1 LTDQHPDSRSTMP
14 NAGSDTLFHGVRFD
28 PRDHTSRLFERDEL
42 EAVLADDPVFCW
54 IDLQGPDI
62 ATLNELLRL
71 RQIDLKL
78 VSHFDAPE
86 ILPRIVERPQ
96 CLAFYLYEIED
107 PERHLDTAQGL
118 AGISFARMILVLGED
133 FVITY
138 HRRPLDAVDEI
149 KDVCA
154 ESFRQVGKTPG
165 FVAFL
170 FLERCLYD
178 YAHLNLANDN
188 ALDRLQQ
195 KARAGDF
202 DGLADEI
209 SVVGTNILTL
219 KKLASSVHIVLM
231 LLATKWS
238 PFISADARVSFGQM
252 EESATAVRAAV
263 DSSRNLLDGIVNTIQ
278 AAEARRTSEIARVLT
293 IMSGIL
299 LPLSL
304 IAGIYGMNFRNMP
317 ELAWEGA
324 YFIVLGVMSVIGAGL
339 YLIFR
344 RLGWTKTSV
353 TQGNPTRRP
362 GDTPR

>member
-1 LTDQHPDSRSTMP
+1 VT
-14 NAGSDTLFHGVRFD
+14 ADTLFHGVRFD
-28 PRDHTSRLFERDEL
+28 PRDRSSRLFGREDL

-54 IDLQGPDI
+54 IDLQGPNI
-62 ATLNELLRL
+62 EVLNELLRI
-71 RQIDLKL
+71 REIDLKL

-86 ILPRIVERPQ
+86 ILPRIVERSD

-107 PERHLDTAQGL
+107 PDRHLDTAQGL

-138 HRRPLDAVDEI
+138 HRRPLEAVEEV
-149 KDVCA
+149 KETCA
-154 ESFRQVGKTPG
+154 ESFRQVGRTPG

-202 DGLADEI
+202 EGLPDQI
-209 SVVGTNILTL
+209 GIVGANILTL

-238 PFISADARVSFGQM
+238 PFISAEARASFGQM

-263 DSSRNLLDGIVNTIQ
+263 DSSRNLLDGIVNGIQ
-278 AAEARRTSEIARVLT
+278 AAEARRTSDIARVLT

-304 IAGIYGMNFRNMP
+304 IAGIYGMNFRHMP
-317 ELAWEGA
+317 ELDFEGA
-324 YFIVLGVMSVIGAGL
+324 YFVVLAVMAIIGVGL
-339 YLIFR
+339 YLVFR
-344 RLGWTKTSV
+344 RLGWTKRAIHAGGDGPPRNNSV
-353 TQGNPTRRP
+353 PRR
-362 GDTPR
+362 

>member
-1 LTDQHPDSRSTMP
+1 MSTP
-14 NAGSDTLFHGVRFD
+14 DTLFHGVRFD
-28 PRDHTSRLFERDEL
+28 PRDRSSRLFGREEL
-42 EAVLADDPVFCW
+42 EAVLSDDPVFCW
-54 IDLQGPDI
+54 IDLQGPHI
-62 ATLNELLRL
+62 EALNELLRV

-86 ILPRIVERPQ
+86 ILPRIVERPD

-138 HRRPLDAVDEI
+138 HRRPLEAVDEV
-149 KDVCA
+149 KEASA

-178 YAHLNLANDN
+178 FAHLNLANDN

-202 DGLADEI
+202 EGLPDQI
-209 SVVGTNILTL
+209 GVVGANILTL

-238 PFISADARVSFGQM
+238 PFISPEARVSFGQM
-252 EESATAVRAAV
+252 ETSATAVRAAV
-263 DSSRNLLDGIVNTIQ
+263 DSSRNLLDGIVNGIQ
-278 AAEARRTSEIARVLT
+278 AAEARRTADIARVLT

-304 IAGIYGMNFRNMP
+304 IAGIYGMNFRDMP

-324 YFIVLGVMSVIGAGL
+324 YFIVLGVMGVIGFGL

-344 RLGWTKTSV
+344 RLGWTKTGVSAA
-353 TQGNPTRRP
+353 GGAPPRRNS
-362 GDTPR
+362 TPR

>member
-1 LTDQHPDSRSTMP
+1 MTRPTP
-14 NAGSDTLFHGVRFD
+14 DTLFHGVRFD
-28 PRDHTSRLFERDEL
+28 PRDRGSRLFERGEL
-42 EAVLADDPVFCW
+42 ESVLADDPVFCW

-62 ATLNELLRL
+62 EPLNELLRL

-86 ILPRIVERPQ
+86 ILPRIVERSD

-149 KDVCA
+149 KEVAA

-188 ALDRLQQ
+188 ALDHLQQ
-195 KARAGDF
+195 KARAGDIE
-202 DGLADEI
+202 GLADEI
-209 SVVGTNILTL
+209 AVVGTNILTL
-219 KKLASSVHIVLM
+219 KKLASSVQIVLM

-238 PFISADARVSFGQM
+238 PFISAEARESFGQM
-252 EESATAVRAAV
+252 EHSATAVRAAV
-263 DSSRNLLDGIVNTIQ
+263 DSSRNLLDGILNTIQ

-304 IAGIYGMNFRNMP
+304 IAGIYGMNFRHMP
-317 ELAWEGA
+317 ELAWESA
-324 YFIVLGVMSVIGAGL
+324 YFIVLGVMTVIGLGL
-339 YLIFR
+339 YFIFR
-344 RLGWTKTSV
+344 RLGWTKPGVSAA
-353 TQGNPTRRP
+353 GRRP
-362 GDTPR
+362 GPRNGTPRR

>member
-1 LTDQHPDSRSTMP
+1 MTT
-14 NAGSDTLFHGVRFD
+14 DTLFHGVVFD
-28 PRDHTSRLFERDEL
+28 PRDRTSRLFERGEL
-42 EAVLADDPVFCW
+42 ESVLADDPVFCW
-54 IDLQGPDI
+54 IDVQGPNI
-62 ATLNELLRL
+62 EALNELLRV

-86 ILPRIVERPQ
+86 ILPRIVERPD

-118 AGISFARMILVLGED
+118 AGISFARMILVLAED

-138 HRRPLDAVDEI
+138 HRRPLDAVDEV
-149 KDVCA
+149 KQTCA

-170 FLERCLYD
+170 FLELCLYD

-202 DGLADEI
+202 EGLPDQI
-209 SVVGTNILTL
+209 GIVGANILTL

-238 PFISADARVSFGQM
+238 PFISPEARVSFGQM
-252 EESATAVRAAV
+252 EQSATAVRAAV
-263 DSSRNLLDGIVNTIQ
+263 DSSRNLLDGIVNGIQ
-278 AAEARRTSEIARVLT
+278 AAEARRMSEIARVLT

-317 ELAWEGA
+317 ELAVEHA
-324 YFIVLGVMSVIGAGL
+324 YFIVLGVMALVGVGL
-339 YLIFR
+339 FLVFR
-344 RLGWTKTSV
+344 RLGWTKRSIHAAGGAPPSRN
-353 TQGNPTRRP
+353 QGPRNP
-362 GDTPR
+362 

>member
-1 LTDQHPDSRSTMP
+1 MTSP
-14 NAGSDTLFHGVRFD
+14 GETLFHGVRFD
-28 PRDHTSRLFERDEL
+28 PRDRSSRLFGREEF

-54 IDLQGPDI
+54 IDLQGPNI
-62 ATLNELLRL
+62 EALNELLRL
-71 RQIDLKL
+71 REIDLKL
-78 VSHFDAPE
+78 ASHFDAPE
-86 ILPRIVERPQ
+86 ILPRIVERRE

-138 HRRPLDAVDEI
+138 HRRPLDAVDEV
-149 KDVCA
+149 KDACGD
-154 ESFRQVGKTPG
+154 SFRQVGKTPG

-202 DGLADEI
+202 EGLPDQI
-209 SVVGTNILTL
+209 GVVGANILTL

-238 PFISADARVSFGQM
+238 PFISPEARISFGQM

-263 DSSRNLLDGIVNTIQ
+263 DSSRNLLDGIVNGLQ

-324 YFIVLGVMSVIGAGL
+324 YYIVLGVMTLVGL
-339 YLIFR
+339 GLFLIFR
-344 RLGWTKTSV
+344 RLGWTKAGV
-353 TQGNPTRRP
+353 TPGTAPPRRNSNSH
-362 GDTPR
+362 R

>member
-1 LTDQHPDSRSTMP
+1 VT
-14 NAGSDTLFHGVRFD
+14 SDTLFHGVRFD
-28 PRDHTSRLFERDEL
+28 PRDRSSRLFAREEL

-54 IDLQGPDI
+54 IDLQGPNI
-62 ATLNELLRL
+62 EPLNELLRL

-86 ILPRIVERPQ
+86 ILPRIVERTD

-118 AGISFARMILVLGED
+118 RGISFARMILVLGED

-138 HRRPLDAVDEI
+138 HRRPLDAVDEV
-149 KDVCA
+149 KQTCA
-154 ESFRQVGKTPG
+154 ESFRQVGRTPG

-188 ALDRLQQ
+188 ALDHLHQR
-195 KARAGDF
+195 ARALDF
-202 DGLADEI
+202 EGLPDQI
-209 SVVGTNILTL
+209 GVVGANILTI

-231 LLATKWS
+231 LLATKWN
-238 PFISADARVSFGQM
+238 PFISSEARASFGQM
-252 EESATAVRAAV
+252 EESAAAVRAAV
-263 DSSRNLLDGIVNTIQ
+263 DSSRNLLDSIVNGLQ
-278 AAEARRTSEIARVLT
+278 AAEARRTTEIARVLT

-317 ELAWEGA
+317 ELAWDGA
-324 YFIVLGVMSVIGAGL
+324 YYIVLAVMALIGVGL

-344 RLGWTKTSV
+344 RLGWTK
-353 TQGNPTRRP
+353 RAIH
-362 GDTPR
+362 GDAPQRKDANGPR

>member
-1 LTDQHPDSRSTMP
+1 MTSPP
-14 NAGSDTLFHGVRFD
+14 PETLFHGVRFD
-28 PRDHTSRLFERDEL
+28 PRDRSSRLFGREQL

-54 IDLQGPDI
+54 IDLQGPNI
-62 ATLNELLRL
+62 EALNELLRL
-71 RQIDLKL
+71 RAIDLKL

-86 ILPRIVERPQ
+86 ILPRIVERTD

-138 HRRPLDAVDEI
+138 HRRRLDAVDEI
-149 KDVCA
+149 KEACG

-188 ALDRLQQ
+188 ALDHLQQ

-202 DGLADEI
+202 DGLPDQI
-209 SVVGTNILTL
+209 GVVGANILTL

-238 PFISADARVSFGQM
+238 PFISPEARVSFGQM

-263 DSSRNLLDGIVNTIQ
+263 DSSRNLLDGIVNGIQ

-324 YFIVLGVMSVIGAGL
+324 YFVVLAVMSLIGLGL

-344 RLGWTKTSV
+344 RLGWTKPGV
-353 TQGNPTRRP
+353 TAAGEAPRRNSTRR
-362 GDTPR
+362 

>member
-1 LTDQHPDSRSTMP
+1 VSGAGPDTI
-14 NAGSDTLFHGVRFD
+14 FHGVCFD
-28 PRDHTSRLFERDEL
+28 PRDRTSRLFGRDEL
-42 EAVLADDPVFCW
+42 DAVLADDPVFCW

-62 ATLNELLRL
+62 APLNELLRV
-71 RQIDLKL
+71 REIDLKL

-86 ILPRIVERPQ
+86 ILPRIVERHD

-107 PERHLDTAQGL
+107 PERHLDTRQGL
-118 AGISFARMILVLGED
+118 SGISFARMILVLGED

-138 HRRPLDAVDEI
+138 HRRPLEAVDEI
-149 KDVCA
+149 KDVA
-154 ESFRQVGKTPG
+154 SESFRQVGKTPG

-188 ALDRLQQ
+188 ALDHLQQ

-238 PFISADARVSFGQM
+238 PFISADARTSFGQM
-252 EESATAVRAAV
+252 EASATAVRAAV
-263 DSSRNLLDGIVNTIQ
+263 DSSRNLLDGIINTIA

-299 LPLSL
+299 MPLTL
-304 IAGIYGMNFRNMP
+304 IAGIYGMNFQHMP
-317 ELAWEGA
+317 ELSWKNA
-324 YFIVLGVMSVIGAGL
+324 YFGVLGIMGL
-339 YLIFR
+339 VGLGLFVVFR
-344 RLGWTKTSV
+344 RLGWTKPSV
-353 TQGNPTRRP
+353 TAAGGP
-362 GDTPR
+362 GAPRNGKPR

>member
-1 LTDQHPDSRSTMP
+1 MADSRSTMATDGP
-14 NAGSDTLFHGVRFD
+14 ETLFHGVRFD
-28 PRDHTSRLFERDEL
+28 PRDRSSRIFPRAEL
-42 EAVLADDPVFCW
+42 ESVLADDPVFCW

-62 ATLNELLRL
+62 AALNDLLKL
-71 RQIDLKL
+71 RDIDLKL

-86 ILPRIVERPQ
+86 ILPRIVERPD

-118 AGISFARMILVLGED
+118 AFISFARMILVLGED

-138 HRRPLDAVDEI
+138 HRRPLEAVDEI
-149 KDVCA
+149 KDACA
-154 ESFRQVGKTPG
+154 ESFRQVGRTPG

-178 YAHLNLANDN
+178 YAHVNLANDN
-188 ALDRLQQ
+188 ALDHLQQ

-202 DGLADEI
+202 EGLADEI

-238 PFISADARVSFGQM
+238 PFISAEARASFGQM

-263 DSSRNLLDGIVNTIQ
+263 DSSRNLLDGIINTIQ

-304 IAGIYGMNFRNMP
+304 IAGIYGMNFQHMP
-317 ELAWEGA
+317 ELAWEKS
-324 YFIVLGVMSVIGAGL
+324 YFVVLGVMTVIGLGL
-339 YLIFR
+339 FLIFR
-344 RLGWTKTSV
+344 RLGWTKAGVSAAH
-353 TQGNPTRRP
+353 PTRRTNGP
-362 GDTPR
+362 PR